1 MRKSPA
7 TVPAAQRLFAPDGVR
22 DPEPLAVLSHGKG
35 QQSTALGYMLH
46 YEADVRERYAPGRL
60 LTLTSQTGNEHPETE
75 DHARYLKDFY
85 AAAGE
90 HFEEITPEMGLHTP
104 AWTSLE
110 HHYASRN
117 NIGSKSFRRSCT
129 DNLKIKP
136 FYKRLEQ
143 ILVRD
148 YGVAPANK
156 KGLYEYV
163 ELLGE
168 KITVMIGFDAN
179 EIDRRADPEEVVPPW
194 MSACIERVYPLAD
207 LGMTRE
213 DCNDYIRSKGHPAV
227 FPSLCVF
234 CPFKTHFD
242 VHYAAT
248 FLCDIFGWPFSGR
261 GRPLAARRVRGR
273 RANPPSGGPALARP
287 VLDLEARD
295 ARELADVVGHERDAQ
310 ADGVS
315 GDQGVQRPD
324 WGARLLEHR
333 PDAPVRGGGLVPEGE
348 HLQRQQEPRERLP
361 VLLRRG
367 ALLRAVVK
375 LGGRHRGHPDLAH
388 LVLLEPA

>member
-1 MRKSPA
+1 MRNSPA

-75 DHARYLKDFY
+75 EHARYLKDFY

-143 ILVRD
+143 ILARD

-168 KITVMIGFDAN
+168 KITVMIGFDAG
-179 EIDRRADPEEVVPPW
+179 EIDRRADPEETVPPW
-194 MSACIERVYPLAD
+194 MSACIERVYPLAE

-213 DCNDYIRSKGHPAV
+213 DCNDYIRRRGHPAV
-227 FPSLCVF
+227 YPSLCVF

-248 FLCDIFGWPFSGR
+248 FFPDLYARWISLESNKILAWKDRLPPEKNHGVFPGKTLPDVAHEAREQFGHMTDEE
-261 GRPLAARRVRGR
+261 LHGR
-273 RANPPSGGPALARP
+273 RMA
-287 VLDLEARD
+287 
-295 ARELADVVGHERDAQ
+295 GH
-310 ADGVS
+310 GVAS
-315 GDQGVQRPD
+315 SY
-324 WGARLLEHR
+324 
-333 PDAPVRGGGLVPEGE
+333 
-348 HLQRQQEPRERLP
+348 
-361 VLLRRG
+361 
-367 ALLRAVVK
+367 
-375 LGGRHRGHPDLAH
+375 
-388 LVLLEPA
+388 